1 MEGLEPILYMI
12 LGGCIGFV
20 MGWLLI
26 RSKWTTTFQETLED
40 RLEALRNRTEERTK
54 KRVTREVREE
64 MRGEIRNELVEELTE
79 KAQKVADAEVESF
92 RKKAR
97 EEADQTIKNAE
108 IEARTLLLEARADAE
123 KELQERRA
131 DIQKTEERLSRRENN
146 LDDRASR
153 IDSRETKLKDREA
166 SLDDREDSLRTRAAS
181 LEEQERTILRRLEEI
196 ADWTA
201 DQAREELKAR
211 LIDQA
216 RAEANQ
222 KIKEVEEEATEHTEK
237 NARKI
242 ISVACQRYAGDFVAE
257 KCVNVISLPNDSMKG
272 RIIGREGR
280 NIRALEAATGVDVII
295 DDTPEV
301 VVVSS
306 FDPVRREIAR
316 RSLDKLISD
325 GRIHP
330 ARIEEVVEKVDQEV
344 AQVIKDGGEKAAL
357 ELGIHGLHSELIK
370 LVGQLQFRTS
380 YGQNMWSHSIEVG
393 FLCGLMASEL
403 GVHVLDAR
411 RAGLLHDIG
420 KALTH
425 ERQESHALVG
435 AEIAAKCGEK
445 EIVRNAIAA
454 HHNDEPQNS
463 VIAHLV
469 IAADALS
476 GARPG
481 ARREILGTYVKRLED
496 LERISASFDGV
507 QKSYAIQ
514 AGREIR
520 VMVEHAKIDDDGAY
534 ALSREIA
541 RRIEDEL
548 TYPGQIRVTVIRE
561 TRATSTAH

>member
-1 MEGLEPILYMI
+1 MAMEPLLYMI
-12 LGGCIGFV
+12 IGGCIGGLL
-20 MGWLLI
+20 GWLMA
-26 RSKWTTTFQETLED
+26 RSKFQVLLQEMLEE
-40 RLEALRNRTEERTK
+40 RLEALRKKIEERT
-54 KRVTREVREE
+54 RVRVEGELREE
-64 MRGEIRNELVEELTE
+64 LSGPVRRELIDEFSE
-79 KAQKVADAEVESF
+79 KAEKDARNRAEALEREAKAEAENKVRS
-92 RKKAR
+92 
-97 EEADQTIKNAE
+97 AE
-108 IEARTLLLEARADAE
+108 IEARKLLLEARDEAE
-123 KELQERRA
+123 EELKRRRAELQ
-131 DIQKTEERLSRRENN
+131 KVEERLSKREDHLDEKGRR
-146 LDDRASR
+146 L
-153 IDSRETKLKDREA
+153 DSRENKA
-166 SLDDREDSLRTRAAS
+166 HA
-181 LEEQERTILRRLEEI
+181 LE
-196 ADWTA
+196 
-201 DQAREELKAR
+201 EELKAR
-211 LIDQA
+211 DEELRSEAKRLEEEKEDLARNLESVAGLSAEEARDLLMEKMVDQA
-216 RAEANQ
+216 RL
-222 KIKEVEEEATEHTEK
+222 EATETIRVIEEETREEADK
-237 NARKI
+237 KAQKI
-242 ISVACQRYAGDFVAE
+242 LGIACQRYAGEYASDRT
-257 KCVNVISLPNDSMKG
+257 VNVVSLPNDGMKG

-301 VVVSS
+301 VVISS

-316 RSLDKLISD
+316 RTMEKLISD

-330 ARIEEVVEKVDQEV
+330 SRIEELVEKSDQEV
-344 AQVIKDGGEKAAL
+344 AQIIKESGQKAVL
-357 ELGIHGLHSELIK
+357 DLGIHGMHPELLK
-370 LVGQLQFRTS
+370 YVGQLKFRTS

-403 GVHVLDAR
+403 GVNVADAR

-435 AEIAAKCGEK
+435 AELAERYGEK

-496 LERISASFDGV
+496 LERISAEFAGV

-520 VMVEHAKIDDDGAY
+520 VMVEHNKVDDDGAF

-541 RRIEDEL
+541 RKIEDEL
-548 TYPGQIRVTVIRE
+548 TYPGQIKVTVIRE
-561 TRATSTAH
+561 TRATGYAK

>member
-1 MEGLEPILYMI
+1 MEMIDLYGAMAI
-12 LGGCIGFV
+12 GGCFGFV
-20 MGWLLI
+20 LGWMMARSKFLLI
-26 RSKWTTTFQETLED
+26 MQEQVD
-40 RLEALRNRTEERTK
+40 GK
-54 KRVTREVREE
+54 VDEVREKV
-64 MRGEIRNELVEELTE
+64 EIRTRRRVEEEVREDMSGPIRRELLEQFTE
-79 KAQKVADAEVESF
+79 EAKEEAQTRAQKVEQESQD
-92 RKKAR
+92 KAK
-97 EEADQTIKNAE
+97 ALVKDAE
-108 IEARTLLLEARADAE
+108 IEARTLILEARDKAE
-123 KELQERRA
+123 AE
-131 DIQKTEERLSRRENN
+131 
-146 LDDRASR
+146 
-153 IDSRETKLKDREA
+153 LKDRRAELQKIEDRLGKREENLDERARRFDQRA
-166 SLDDREDSLRTRAAS
+166 SDFSEQEKR
-181 LEEQERTILRRLEEI
+181 LEEERRELQSRKKQLQEQIRKTEKILEEI
-196 ADWTA
+196 ADFTA
-201 DQAREELKAR
+201 QEAREELKER
-211 LIDQA
+211 MVEQA
-216 RAEANQ
+216 RMEAGQ
-222 KIKEVEEEATEHTEK
+222 TIKEIEEEAREDGEQR
-237 NARKI
+237 ARKI
-242 ISVACQRYAGDFVAE
+242 LSVACQRFAGDFVAE
-257 KCVNVISLPNDSMKG
+257 KCVNVISLPSDNMKG

-280 NIRALEAATGVDVII
+280 NIRAIEAATGVDVII

-316 RSLDKLISD
+316 RSMEKLISD

-330 ARIEEVVEKVDQEV
+330 ARIEEVVEKSDQEV
-344 AQVIKDGGEKAAL
+344 AQVIKEAGEQAAL
-357 ELGIHGLHSELIK
+357 ELGIHGLHSGLLK
-370 LVGQLQFRTS
+370 VVGQLKFRTS

-403 GVHVLDAR
+403 GVNVADAR

-435 AEIAAKCGEK
+435 AELAAKFGEK
-445 EIVRNAIAA
+445 EVVRNAIAA

-481 ARREILGTYVKRLED
+481 ARREIMGTYVKRLED
-496 LERISASFDGV
+496 LERISSSFAGV

-548 TYPGQIRVTVIRE
+548 TYPGQIKVTVIRE
-561 TRATSTAH
+561 TRATGYAR

>member
-1 MEGLEPILYMI
+1 MAFEPLLYMI
-12 LGGCIGFV
+12 IGGCIGGLL
-20 MGWLLI
+20 GWQMA
-26 RSKWTTTFQETLED
+26 RSKFQNTIQEMVEE
-40 RLEALRNRTEERTK
+40 RLEALRDKIEKRTRSRLEVDLRDELTSAVRRDLVTELTKEAEIEAKAAAKALTKDAEKEAETLRTE
-54 KRVTREVREE
+54 
-64 MRGEIRNELVEELTE
+64 
-79 KAQKVADAEVESF
+79 
-92 RKKAR
+92 
-97 EEADQTIKNAE
+97 AE
-108 IEARTLLLEARADAE
+108 IEARRFLLEARDEAESELKSRRQELQKVEDRLSKREDNLDEKDRRMSEREQEVQKRASTLGEQVASLAKQREKVAE
-123 KELQERRA
+123 KESE
-131 DIQKTEERLSRRENN
+131 LS
-146 LDDRASR
+146 
-153 IDSRETKLKDREA
+153 K
-166 SLDDREDSLRTRAAS
+166 S
-181 LEEQERTILRRLEEI
+181 LEAI
-196 ADWTA
+196 AGMTA
-201 DQAREELKAR
+201 DDARELLKSQ
-211 LIDQA
+211 LIEQA
-216 RAEANQ
+216 EM
-222 KIKEVEEEATEHTEK
+222 EATEKIRLIEEETKEEAEK
-237 NARKI
+237 RAQKI
-242 ISVACQRYAGDFVAE
+242 LGVACQRYAGEYASE
-257 KCVNVISLPNDSMKG
+257 RTVNVVSLPNDSMKG

-301 VVVSS
+301 VVISS

-316 RSLDKLISD
+316 RAMEKLLSD

-330 ARIEEVVEKVDQEV
+330 SRIEELVERADQEV
-344 AQVIKDGGEKAAL
+344 AQVIKESGQKAAL
-357 ELGIHGLHSELIK
+357 ELGIHGMHPELLK
-370 LVGQLQFRTS
+370 YVGQLKFRTS

-403 GVHVLDAR
+403 GVDVADAR

-435 AEIAAKCGEK
+435 AEIAARYGEK

-496 LERISASFDGV
+496 LERISSSFEGV

-520 VMVEHAKIDDDGAY
+520 VLVEHGKVDDDGAF

-541 RRIEDEL
+541 RKIEDEL
-548 TYPGQIRVTVIRE
+548 TYPGQIKVTVIRE
-561 TRATSTAH
+561 TRATGYAK

>member
-1 MEGLEPILYMI
+1 MDFEPFLYMVT
-12 LGGCIGFV
+12 GGCIG
-20 MGWLLI
+20 GPLGYLLV
-26 RSKWTTTFQETLED
+26 RSKMQEALEE
-40 RLEALRNRTEERTK
+40 RLEKLRKKTEERTRM
-54 KRVTREVREE
+54 RVEAEVREE
-64 MRGEIRNELVEELTE
+64 MTVPIRRELVESFTDEARAEAQESVERE
-79 KAQKVADAEVESF
+79 KREAEAEVGALI
-92 RKKAR
+92 K
-97 EEADQTIKNAE
+97 EAKIK
-108 IEARTLLLEARADAE
+108 ARTLLLEARDEAE
-123 KELQERRA
+123 EELKQRRL
-131 DIQKTEERLSRRENN
+131 DLQKIEDRLSRREEG
-146 LDDRASR
+146 LDDRAVR
-153 IDSRETKLKDREA
+153 LDEREAKTKDDQELLQKRETEMGALKAALLESKREV
-166 SLDDREDSLRTRAAS
+166 ERA
-181 LEEQERTILRRLEEI
+181 LERV
-196 ADWTA
+196 ADMSA
-201 DQAREELKAR
+201 DQARDELKER
-211 LIDQA
+211 MIDQA
-216 RAEANQ
+216 RMVANQ
-222 KIKEVEEEATEHTEK
+222 TIKEIEEEAERQAEQR
-237 NARKI
+237 AQKI
-242 ISVACQRYAGDFVAE
+242 ISIACQRYAGEFVTE
-257 KCVNVISLPNDSMKG
+257 KSVNVIALPSDELKG

-280 NIRALEAATGVDVII
+280 NIRALETATGVDVII

-316 RSLDKLISD
+316 RALEKLIAD

-330 ARIEEVVEKVDQEV
+330 TRIEEVVEKSDQEV
-344 AQVIKDGGEKAAL
+344 AQVIKDAGERAAL
-357 ELGIHGLHSELIK
+357 ELGIHGLHSELLN
-370 LVGQLQFRTS
+370 LVGQLKFRTS

-403 GVHVLDAR
+403 GVNVAYAR

-435 AEIAAKCGEK
+435 AELAQKYGEN

-454 HHNDEPQNS
+454 HHNEEPQNS

-496 LERISASFDGV
+496 LERISSSFEGV

-520 VMVEHAKIDDDGAY
+520 VMVEHSKIDDEGAF
-534 ALSREIA
+534 ALSKEIA

-548 TYPGQIRVTVIRE
+548 TYPGQIKVTVIRE
-561 TRATSTAH
+561 TRATGYAR